1 MGYMSRRATH
11 AAVARGRELK
21 SRNKFIEE
29 QSLQLEQ
36 AQKTA
41 EIERQTAVSARALA
55 EEANQTKSTFLANM
69 SHELRT
75 PLNAIIGY
83 SEMLIEEM
91 SEDNADSVAV
101 SDLEK
106 IKSAGKHLLGL
117 INDVLDLSKIEA
129 GKVELNYERADIHQ
143 LIDYITSTTQQLVA
157 ANRNQLVLKIPKDIG
172 FIESDI
178 TRVRQVLLNIMSN
191 AAKFTHDGTITLEA
205 RRQIE
210 ADGMERLVIHVTDTG
225 IGMSAEQMNKLFQ
238 PFVQAD
244 SATTRK
250 YGGTGLGLV
259 ISRKLCRMM
268 GGDVTLQSEFGKGS
282 CFTVTVVTSPLAA

>member
-1 MGYMSRRATH
+1 
-11 AAVARGRELK
+11 
-21 SRNKFIEE
+21 
-29 QSLQLEQ
+29 
-36 AQKTA
+36 
-41 EIERQTAVSARALA
+41 
-55 EEANQTKSTFLANM
+55 M

-91 SEDNADSVAV
+91 TENKADNVTLV
-101 SDLEK
+101 DLGK

-129 GKVELNYERADIHQ
+129 GKVELNYERIDIPQ
-143 LIDYITSTTQQLVA
+143 LIDYITSTTQPLVA
-157 ANRNQLVLKIPKDIG
+157 VNRNQLVLKIPKDIG
-172 FIESDI
+172 YIESDV
-178 TRVRQVLLNIMSN
+178 TKVRQVLFNIMSN
-191 AAKFTHDGTITLEA
+191 AAKFTQDGIITLA
-205 RRQIE
+205 TLRQTDSEGI
-210 ADGMERLVIHVTDTG
+210 ERLVIDVTDTG
-225 IGMSAEQMNKLFQ
+225 IGMSADQMSKLFQ

-268 GGDVTLQSEFGKGS
+268 GGDVTLQSEPGTGS
-282 CFTVTVVTSPLAA
+282 CFTVTIVTSPPVAQNLPGPV